1 MQHQV
6 LIVESDTQLARLLH
20 KQVVQAG
27 LEPLM
32 AESLY
37 AAKNRFSESLP
48 ESLLCALVGYAHPD
62 AECAEA
68 IAFTTGVAIPTIAI
82 SEKMDGAI
90 HKHVMH
96 YDVVDYVG
104 LENAQTIDYL
114 YRLLL
119 RLNKNKQ
126 IGVLVLSEVRK
137 TRQECKSWLQ
147 RHSFRL
153 YEATSTEQAQS
164 QLLASSDIQMVMVDT
179 NYEDSFSHFVAELRK
194 AYTKDDLAIVGMSY
208 RPSHF
213 VAAHFIKCGA
223 TDFFK
228 LPFNHEEFLCR
239 VMQML
244 ESIEHVALIRKTANT
259 DYLTGLP
266 NRRHFF
272 FSVNKRQPAHITKQ
286 ALAIIDLDH
295 FKHINDTY
303 GHDAGDAVLKSV
315 ARILATEFEHAD
327 IARFGGEEFCV
338 YLPDISIEDAVETMQ
353 SLCRKIAAVEVEFND
368 LTLRVTTSIGLTI
381 AFNSNIEAMLSK
393 ADAMLYDAKNNG
405 RNQVCYN
412 ADL

>member
-6 LIVESDTQLARLLH
+6 LIVESNTQLARLLH
-20 KQVVQAG
+20 KQVIQAG

-32 AESLY
+32 ADSMY
-37 AAKNRFSESLP
+37 AAKKRFSDSLP

-68 IAFTTGVAIPTIAI
+68 IAFTTGVAVPTIAI

-96 YDVVDYVG
+96 YDIVDYVG

-119 RLNKNKQ
+119 RLNKNKR
-126 IGVLVLSEVRK
+126 IGVLVLSEIRR
-137 TRQECKSWLQ
+137 TRQECKNWLQ

-153 YEATSTEQAQS
+153 YEAITPDQAHAL
-164 QLLASSDIQMVMVDT
+164 LLANNDIQIVMVDT
-179 NYEDSFSHFVAELRK
+179 NYEDTCSRFIADLRK
-194 AYTKDDLAIVGMSY
+194 VYTKDDLAIVGMSHK
-208 RPSHF
+208 PSNF

-223 TDFFK
+223 TDFFT

-272 FSVNKRQPAHITKQ
+272 FSVNKRQPAHISTQ

-303 GHDAGDAVLKSV
+303 GHDAGDAVLKNV
-315 ARILATEFEHAD
+315 ARLLATEFEHAD

-338 YLPDISIEDAVETMQ
+338 YLPDIAVDDAIATMQ
-353 SLCRKIAAVEVEFND
+353 SLCQKVAALHIDFNN
-368 LTLRVTTSIGLTI
+368 TVLRVTTSIGLTV
-381 AFNSNIEAMLSK
+381 AYNSNIEAMLSK
-393 ADAMLYDAKNNG
+393 ADAMLYEAKNGG
-405 RNQVCYN
+405 RNQVRYN
-412 ADL
+412 AEC